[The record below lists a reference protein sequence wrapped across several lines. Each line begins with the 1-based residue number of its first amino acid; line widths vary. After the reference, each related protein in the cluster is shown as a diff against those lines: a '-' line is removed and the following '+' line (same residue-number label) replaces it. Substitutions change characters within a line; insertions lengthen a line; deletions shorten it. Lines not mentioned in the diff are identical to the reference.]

1 MDGRQFKMGWML
13 VAFDLPVLTKAQR
26 KRASDFRKFLLKDGY
41 VMMQLSVYARAV
53 VSHNRMQT
61 HMRRLKSGIPP
72 EGHVRA
78 LYVTQAQWDRMF
90 VVHGPPEKER
100 PKEKIPEQL
109 LFW

>member
-13 VAFDLPVLTKAQR
+13 VVFDFPVLTKTQR
-26 KRASDFRKFLLKDGY
+26 KRATEFRKFLLKDGY
-41 VMMQLSVYARAV
+41 VMVQLSVYARAL
-53 VSHNRMQT
+53 VSHNRMKT
-61 HMRRLKSGIPP
+61 HMRRLRSAIPP

-90 VVHGPPEKER
+90 VIHGPPEKER

>member
-13 VAFDLPVLTKAQR
+13 VVFDLPVLSKPQR
-26 KRASDFRKFLLKDGY
+26 KRAADFRKALLDDGY
-41 VMMQLSVYARAV
+41 LMIQLSVYARSV
-53 VSHNRMQT
+53 VSHDRMQT
-61 HMRRLKSGIPP
+61 HMRRLRACVPP

-90 VVHGPPEKER
+90 IVHGPPEKER